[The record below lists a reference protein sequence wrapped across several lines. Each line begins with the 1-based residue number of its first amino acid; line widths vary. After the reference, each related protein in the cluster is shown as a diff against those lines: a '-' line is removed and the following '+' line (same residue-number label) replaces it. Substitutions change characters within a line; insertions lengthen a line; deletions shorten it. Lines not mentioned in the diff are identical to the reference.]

1 MKKIH
6 YILLLMLTLL
16 FEACQKEVII
26 PNNPSKQESVS
37 NQVNS
42 TKSMTI
48 TSDGIVVIEED
59 ENSIVDPTGRP
70 KPSRPGSG
78 GSK

>member
-26 PNNPSKQESVS
+26 PNNTSKQESVS
-37 NQVNS
+37 NQVNY

-48 TSDGIVVIEED
+48 TSDGIVVIDED

>member
-16 FEACQKEVII
+16 FEACQKEVFI
-26 PNNPSKQESVS
+26 PNNTSKQESVS

-48 TSDGIVVIEED
+48 ISDGIVVIDED

>member
-1 MKKIH
+1 
-6 YILLLMLTLL
+6 
-16 FEACQKEVII
+16 
-26 PNNPSKQESVS
+26 
-37 NQVNS
+37 
-42 TKSMTI
+42 MTI

>member
-6 YILLLMLTLL
+6 YISLIMLTLL

-26 PNNPSKQESVS
+26 PNNSSNQESVS

-48 TSDGIVVIEED
+48 TSDGIVVIDED

>member
-6 YILLLMLTLL
+6 YISLLMLTLL
-16 FEACQKEVII
+16 FEACQKEVFI
-26 PNNPSKQESVS
+26 PNNSSNQESVS

-48 TSDGIVVIEED
+48 TSDGIVVIDED